1 MNIYLPILL
10 ILLANII
17 YNLCTKLMPSGTN
30 PFLSL
35 VVTYLCAA
43 ALTALLYVTV
53 PYSGTRTLSEDL
65 HSLNWTGFALGFAIV
80 GLEFG
85 YILAYRMGWN
95 ISVCSATTNIM
106 LALVLVPIGIL
117 FFKDNF
123 TLTKA
128 IGMILC
134 IAGLFLL
141 NKK

>member
-85 YILAYRMGWN
+85 YIWAYRIGWD
-95 ISVCSATTNIM
+95 ISICSATTNIM

>member
-1 MNIYLPILL
+1 M
-10 ILLANII
+10 
-17 YNLCTKLMPSGTN
+17 
-30 PFLSL
+30 

-85 YILAYRMGWN
+85 YILAYRMGWD